1 MTHLVETF
9 EIEATRRMVRQLR
22 QTQRAVTMLAAAGIA
37 ALSIVG
43 VAASMMVVLF

>member
-9 EIEATRRMVRQLR
+9 EIEATQRMVRQLR

-37 ALSIVG
+37 ALTIVG
-43 VAASMMVVLF
+43 VAASMMLVLF